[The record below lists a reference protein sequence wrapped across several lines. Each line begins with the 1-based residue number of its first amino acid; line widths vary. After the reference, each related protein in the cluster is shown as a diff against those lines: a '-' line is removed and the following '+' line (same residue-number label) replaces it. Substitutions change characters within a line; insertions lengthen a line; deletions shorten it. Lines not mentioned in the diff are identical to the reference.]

1 MRSDKKANFFI
12 SNRQLIKDL
21 AINTGTTA
29 VPVWTTICTTS
40 EIGIDT
46 DLETQDF
53 YVYCDALQRKLIT
66 GASVV
71 LSGTLKLD
79 VNNAGDLALL
89 DKVHTLLSAGT
100 IDQFNNVEIQFDLLT
115 SVVGGV
121 LTYTT
126 YKADVNLSLSDL
138 GGSAE
143 DVSEFGFEMTLI
155 GTATASA
162 SA

>member
-115 SVVGGV
+115 SVAGGV

-126 YKADVNLSLSDL
+126 YTADVNLSLSDL

-155 GTATASA
+155 GTANVGGSA
-162 SA
+162 